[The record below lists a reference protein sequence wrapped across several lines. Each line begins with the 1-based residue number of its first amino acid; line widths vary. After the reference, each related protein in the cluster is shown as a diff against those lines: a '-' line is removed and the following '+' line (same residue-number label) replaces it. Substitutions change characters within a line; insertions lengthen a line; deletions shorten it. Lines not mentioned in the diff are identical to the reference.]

1 MPKISGRTLG
11 EHREKTRG
19 RLMAALDA
27 LIAERG
33 FEAVS
38 MSDVAERSGIRR
50 TTIYNHFAD
59 KEDLLIAFVEATT
72 SKHLAATK
80 TMLEGVDSSIDRLRI
95 YVRSQLLAKRSYLM
109 APGPPIKDVVT
120 PSTGMKLAEHGRN
133 TVMLLASILENAID
147 DGSIPDQ
154 DIRTAIHLMSGTL
167 AGRRVP
173 RSEPERTE
181 FFHYTERF
189 IIQGLGA
196 CVPDELT
203 DLGPIPGTD

>member
-120 PSTGMKLAEHGRN
+120 PSTGMKLAEHGRD

-147 DGSIPDQ
+147 DGTIPDQ